1 MRLKTRS
8 LTAAAVAAAL
18 SLVTVLPAGAATAVL
33 TTGHVDVLDVDYA
46 SGALTVQLLDGTG
59 SPSVRRA
66 PSTVEL
72 DVLAAAKTTVPSN
85 SAYSFL
91 GTPGST
97 VWILPQTQNANLLW
111 AGWNSTD
118 VPAGTFQSNTLTMSL
133 LSVSGG
139 NLSVYTQSL
148 GTPTVLYNSG
158 DGLPDAKPLAAGA
171 HTHANWAFS
180 AAGTYTVTFRVSG
193 TLAATGATVSAD
205 ATYSFKVLP

>member
-1 MRLKTRS
+1 MRTLIRPLATVA
-8 LTAAAVAAAL
+8 LAAAL
-18 SLVTVLPAGAATAVL
+18 ALGTTVLTA
-33 TTGHVDVLDVDYA
+33 GHVDVLDVDYTG
-46 SGALTVQLLDGTG
+46 GALSVQLLDGTSG
-59 SPSVRRA
+59 TAVRRDPA
-66 PSTVEL
+66 TVEL

-85 SAYSFL
+85 SAYAFL

-118 VPAGTFQSNTLTMSL
+118 VPTGTFQGNTLTMSL

-148 GTPTVLYNSG
+148 GTPTVLFTSG
-158 DGLPDAKPLAAGA
+158 DGLPDTKPLAAGA

-193 TLAATGATVSAD
+193 TLAATGATVSTD
-205 ATYSFKVLP
+205 ATYTFKVLP